1 MPTPASATLRQEEDG
16 KSDSISSVL
25 YDIIYG
31 EDGITMPMD
40 AVKDELVE
48 NVWKLDSPLV
58 KVRIL
63 TLYVYHQNIFVFRFT
78 QLRA

>member
-1 MPTPASATLRQEEDG
+1 MPTPASATSRLEEDG

>member
-1 MPTPASATLRQEEDG
+1 MPTSASATLRLEEDG

-48 NVWKLDSPLV
+48 KVWKLDSPLV
-58 KVRIL
+58 KVRIH

>member
-1 MPTPASATLRQEEDG
+1 MFPSFVTLRVEG

>member
-1 MPTPASATLRQEEDG
+1 MHTPASATLRLEEDG

-48 NVWKLDSPLV
+48 KVWKLDSPLV

>member
-1 MPTPASATLRQEEDG
+1 
-16 KSDSISSVL
+16 
-25 YDIIYG
+25 
-31 EDGITMPMD
+31 MPMD

>member
-1 MPTPASATLRQEEDG
+1 MAAKVEG

-25 YDIIYG
+25 YDIIHE
-31 EDGITMPMD
+31 EDSITMPMD

-48 NVWKLDSPLV
+48 KVWKLDSPLV

>member
-1 MPTPASATLRQEEDG
+1 MPTPTSATLKLEEDG
-16 KSDSISSVL
+16 KADSISSVL

-31 EDGITMPMD
+31 EDGLTMPMD